1 MLHRNR
7 AIFPLKPICFMLMA
21 QAMLTNVPVW
31 AESFGERETLARG
44 VSADGRVVV
53 GGASVNEGGDQAFRW
68 DSGRRMQ
75 NLGTLGGE
83 YSTARAASANGEV
96 VVGWSYYNASQDR
109 RAFRWTSGGGMQNLG
124 TLGGNNSL
132 AFATSYDGSV
142 VVGQAQDS
150 SGITQAFRW
159 TQASGMVPLGAG
171 AAYGVSADGSVV
183 VGNSKFNGLNP
194 HAFRWVG
201 GSMADLETLSGTDS
215 SYANGVSA
223 NGQVVVGY
231 AVNNEQSFQRAFRW
245 ANGTMSNLGSLG
257 GSSEAFAAS
266 ADGSVVVGQ
275 SGTTNNLVYR
285 AFRWTAASGMKS
297 VEEWLAAAGVQV
309 AQSFATY
316 DARSVSADGSVVV
329 GNLQNN
335 HAFIARVSPQG
346 SGMIMLSDVQ
356 QGMNMSVQG
365 VGGVALN
372 TILVMVNGAHS
383 NPLSSRIVDGQKAFW
398 VAGDWG
404 RDDHGRHDG
413 HLGLAELGMAYKF
426 GPAQFNLSL
435 GQNWSRQNL
444 EQSGHV
450 HADGSYLLA
459 EALLP
464 LNETLWST
472 FSAYGQLGK
481 LDIKRAYMNAG
492 QPDASIGRPDM
503 RSWGLRA
510 RVDWEQ
516 AWRFGDTHFAPYTDL
531 TYGETRLDDYTEKHG
546 GFPAHYERQKY
557 RATELRLGIN
567 AAKPLDNGLNL
578 VGMLEAAHRF
588 EKTGPSSSGQ
598 LIGLFD
604 FKLDGQK
611 YDRDWLRAGFGI
623 EGKLAGG
630 RASIMLNA
638 TTRGEVPDYW
648 MAARWQASF

>member
-53 GGASVNEGGDQAFRW
+53 GAASINKDGNQAFRW
-68 DSGRRMQ
+68 DSGGRMQ

-83 YSTARAASANGEV
+83 YSAARAASANGEV
-96 VVGWSYYNASQDR
+96 VVGWSYYNASQKM

-150 SGITQAFRW
+150 NGITQAFRW
-159 TQASGMVPLGAG
+159 TQAGGMVPLGAG
-171 AAYGVSADGSVV
+171 SAYGVSADGSVV
-183 VGNSKFNGLNP
+183 VGNSSFNGSP
-194 HAFRWVG
+194 RAFRWVQG
-201 GSMADLETLSGTDS
+201 GNMVSLGTLNGTDL
-215 SYANGVSA
+215 SYAHGVSA

-231 AVNNEQSFQRAFRW
+231 AVDYGQSFQRAFRW
-245 ANGTMSNLGSLG
+245 TNGTMSNLGSLG

-356 QGMNMSVQG
+356 QGMNMTVQG

-372 TILVMVNGAHS
+372 TFLVMVNGAHS
-383 NPLSSRIVDGQKAFW
+383 TPLSSRITEGQKAFW
-398 VAGDWG
+398 MAGDWG
-404 RDDHGRHDG
+404 RDDHGRRDG
-413 HLGLAELGMAYKF
+413 QMGIAELGMGHKL
-426 GPAQFNLSL
+426 GEAQINLSF
-435 GQNWSRQNL
+435 GQTWSRQNL

-450 HADGSYLLA
+450 HADGHYLLA
-459 EALLP
+459 EALVP
-464 LNETLWST
+464 LDQSLWST
-472 FSAYGQLGK
+472 FSVYGQLGK
-481 LDIKRAYMNAG
+481 AEIKRNYLNAG
-492 QPDASIGRPDM
+492 LTDASVGKPDAN
-503 RSWGLRA
+503 SWGLRA
-510 RVDWEQ
+510 RLDLENVWQ
-516 AWRFGDTHFAPYTDL
+516 SGNVRFTPYADL
-531 TYGETRLDDYTEKHG
+531 SYGTTRIDAYTEKGG
-546 GFPAHYERQKY
+546 GFPARYESRKY
-557 RATELRLGIN
+557 RATELRLGLH
-567 AAKPLDNGLNL
+567 AAKPLANELNL

-611 YDRDWLRAGFGI
+611 YDRDWLRAGLGF

-638 TTRGEVPDYW
+638 TTQGEVPDYW
-648 MAARWQASF
+648 LAARWQASF